1 MRATEMSNAAV
12 VAGVSLAVIAFLWLK
27 KKGVAGV
34 AGDVVGAAA
43 DASAGV
49 VLGVGDVVGLPRTD
63 AEMCAKARADGRW
76 MDASFYC
83 PAGEFITSGV
93 KAAGT
98 AVGSALDWS
107 AQKVGYGV
115 GDAIGVPRTNETECE
130 RAKREGRTLDAS
142 FACPAGDF
150 LEYAWNKWG
159 W

>member
-1 MRATEMSNAAV
+1 MSTNISKAAI
-12 VAGVSLAVIAFLWLK
+12 VAGAGLALVAFLWLK

-34 AGDVVGAAA
+34 VGDVVGVAA

-63 AEMCAKARADGRW
+63 ESACAAARADGRW
-76 MDASFYC
+76 LDASFYC
-83 PAGEFITSGV
+83 PAGEFITSGA
-93 KAAGT
+93 KAAG
-98 AVGSALDWS
+98 AAAASAIDWS
-107 AQKVGYGV
+107 YQQVGYGV

-130 RAKREGRTLDAS
+130 KAKREGRTLDAS

-150 LEYAWNKWG
+150 LSYAWNSWR